1 MSFLIL
7 PGFGGSG
14 PAHWQSRWEARVE
27 DASRFAPASWDRPDL
42 EDWLAAL
49 ERGLEQAE
57 GPVVLVAHSLAC
69 LLTAHWAARQGE
81 SVHVTAG
88 RIAGALLV
96 APPDPEGPAFPRE
109 ASAGFR
115 DVPRVAFG
123 FPALVL
129 ASSNDP
135 YASPAFAQDF
145 AQARG
150 AGFLDIGPCGHINA
164 ESGLGDWEEGQRLLA
179 AFAAGC
185 GQPRA
190 CM

>member
-1 MSFLIL
+1 MK
-7 PGFGGSG
+7 
-14 PAHWQSRWEARVE
+14 
-27 DASRFAPASWDRPDL
+27 DATRFAPASWDRPDL

-57 GPVVLVAHSLAC
+57 GRVVLVAHSLAC
-69 LLTAHWAARQGE
+69 LLTAHWAARHGG
-81 SVHVTAG
+81 TG

-115 DVPRVAFG
+115 DLPLAVFP

-190 CM
+190 CV

>member
-1 MSFLIL
+1 MSLLIL

-14 PAHWQSRWEARVE
+14 SAHWQSRWEARM
-27 DASRFAPASWDRPDL
+27 DGATRFAPASWDRPDL

-49 ERGLEQAE
+49 EQGLERAE

-69 LLTAHWAARQGE
+69 LLTAHWAARHGE
-81 SVHVTAG
+81 AG
-88 RIAGALLV
+88 HIAGALLV

-115 DVPRVAFG
+115 EVPRAAFG

-145 AQARG
+145 ARARG
-150 AGFLDIGPCGHINA
+150 AGFLDMGPCGHINA
-164 ESGLGDWEEGQRLLA
+164 ESGLGDWGEGQRLLA

-185 GQPRA
+185 GQPVPVA
-190 CM
+190 EL

>member
-1 MSFLIL
+1 MSFLIV

-14 PAHWQSRWEARVE
+14 AAHWQSRWEARME
-27 DASRFAPASWDRPDL
+27 DATRFTPASWDRPDL
-42 EDWLAAL
+42 EDWLSAL

-57 GPVVLVAHSLAC
+57 SPVVLVAHSLAC
-69 LLTAHWAARQGE
+69 LLTAHWAGRHGE
-81 SVHVTAG
+81 AG
-88 RIAGALLV
+88 RIAAALLV
-96 APPDPEGPAFPRE
+96 APPDPQGFAFPRE

-115 DVPRVAFG
+115 DVPRVAFP

-135 YASPAFAQDF
+135 YASLAFAQDF

-164 ESGLGDWEEGQRLLA
+164 ESGLGDWDEGRRLLA
-179 AFAAGC
+179 AFVAGC
-185 GQPRA
+185 GQPRV
-190 CM
+190 CV